1 MVEQDRRRYS
11 DQEGSDDRDRLVCMK
26 LKVAEIAEKL
36 TGASN
41 SFGSGLN
48 TVEQGTRVSKRV
60 GVAQICQ
67 VDEVGSV
74 QEGSYKAKG
83 SKCVGSERLT
93 IKYRRRYSDQEGS
106 DNRDRLVCMKLKVAE
121 IAEKLTGASNM
132 NKQSLTMA
140 NVVGKELE
148 GSEHCQS
155 FHWQ

>member
-1 MVEQDRRRYS
+1 MAVTPG
-11 DQEGSDDRDRLVCMK
+11 DQKDSGDGGRLVNTK
-26 LKVAEIAEKL
+26 LKEPKIAGKL
-36 TGASN
+36 ADAYD